1 MQKRR
6 MSLHQLAVAVTAE
19 IRQKCSD
26 SVVVVA
32 AAAVVVVVVVVM
44 QMVQPLCHNRVWS
57 ALFLFW
63 NNRAREQLL
72 CFGPQSG
79 FH

>member
-1 MQKRR
+1 MG
-6 MSLHQLAVAVTAE
+6 LHQLAVAVTAE

-26 SVVVVA
+26 SVVAV
-32 AAAVVVVVVVVM
+32 AAAVVVAAVM

-57 ALFLFW
+57 ALFLFG

-72 CFGPQSG
+72 CFGRQSG

>member
-1 MQKRR
+1 MG
-6 MSLHQLAVAVTAE
+6 LHQLAVAVTAE

-26 SVVVVA
+26 SVVVVVVAAVVA
-32 AAAVVVVVVVVM
+32 AAAAVVM

-57 ALFLFW
+57 ALFLFG

-72 CFGPQSG
+72 CFGRQSG

>member
-1 MQKRR
+1 MG
-6 MSLHQLAVAVTAE
+6 LHQLAVAVTAE

-26 SVVVVA
+26 SVVAVVA
-32 AAAVVVVVVVVM
+32 AAAVVVM

-57 ALFLFW
+57 VLFLFG

-72 CFGPQSG
+72 CFGRQSG